1 MRSSAIN
8 HTYASRSTQSVIE
21 SWDIIWEENTS
32 ENQVRITLKSVGD
45 TADETMEKLKERVG
59 GIFHC
64 PVEIEAGFGNLAQAY
79 DPERKQYYSSKLLAS
94 LGRAEREE
102 RVVGVADV
110 DLYVPRLNFVF
121 GEADVLSRTAI
132 VSLCRLKQEY
142 YGLAPDEALFLER
155 ATKEIVHEL
164 GHTFG
169 LGHCPNNR
177 CVMHFS
183 NSLADTDLK
192 RAHFCDKCRPKII
205 L

>member
-1 MRSSAIN
+1 MD
-8 HTYASRSTQSVIE
+8 E
-21 SWDIIWEENTS
+21 
-32 ENQVRITLKSVGD
+32 LKG
-45 TADETMEKLKERVG
+45 RVG

-64 PVEIEAGFGNLAQAY
+64 PVEIKADFGDLSQAY
-79 DPERKQYYSSKLLAS
+79 NSERKQYFSSKLLAS
-94 LGRAEREE
+94 LEKSERDE
-102 RVVGVADV
+102 RVVGIADA

-121 GEADVLSRTAI
+121 GEADILSGTAI
-132 VSLCRLKQEY
+132 VSLYRLRQEY
-142 YGLAPDEALFLER
+142 YGLASDEALFLER

-169 LGHCPNNR
+169 LGHCLNNK

-192 RAHFCDKCRPKII
+192 EASFCSSCRPKII

>member
-1 MRSSAIN
+1 
-8 HTYASRSTQSVIE
+8 VK
-21 SWDIIWEENTS
+21 
-32 ENQVRITLKSVGD
+32 ITLKPLGTVAG
-45 TADETMEKLKERVG
+45 EIMEELKDRVG

-64 PVEIEAGFGNLAQAY
+64 PVEIKAGFSDLAQAY
-79 DPERKQYYSSKLLAS
+79 NPERKQYFSSKLLAS
-94 LGRAEREE
+94 LKKAERDE
-102 RVVGVADV
+102 RVVGVADI

-121 GEADVLSRTAI
+121 GEADIVSGAAI
-132 VSLCRLKQEY
+132 VSLCRLRQEY

-169 LGHCPNNR
+169 LGHCPNNK

-192 RAHFCDKCRPKII
+192 EAGFCSSCRPKII
-205 L
+205 F

>member
-1 MRSSAIN
+1 MK
-8 HTYASRSTQSVIE
+8 
-21 SWDIIWEENTS
+21 
-32 ENQVRITLKSVGD
+32 ITLKPLGNI
-45 TADETMEKLKERVG
+45 ADEITEELKDRVG

-64 PVEIEAGFGNLAQAY
+64 PVEVKAGFSDLAQAY
-79 DPERKQYYSSKLLAS
+79 NPERKQYLSSKLLAS
-94 LGRAEREE
+94 LEKSERDE
-102 RVVGVADV
+102 RVVGIADV

-121 GEADVLSRTAI
+121 GEADIVSGTAI
-132 VSLCRLKQEY
+132 ISLCRLRPEY
-142 YGLAPDEALFLER
+142 YGLAPDETLFLER

-169 LGHCPNNR
+169 LGHCPNNK

-192 RAHFCDKCRPKII
+192 EAHFCNMCRPKII

>member
-1 MRSSAIN
+1 MK
-8 HTYASRSTQSVIE
+8 
-21 SWDIIWEENTS
+21 
-32 ENQVRITLKSVGD
+32 ITLKPLGD
-45 TADETMEKLKERVG
+45 LADEIIEELKDRVG

-64 PVEIEAGFGNLAQAY
+64 PVEVRAGFSDLTRAY
-79 DPERKQYYSSKLLAS
+79 DPERSQYSSSKLLGS
-94 LGRAEREE
+94 LGKSEADE

-132 VSLCRLKQEY
+132 ISLCRLRQEY
-142 YGLAPDEALFLER
+142 YGLAPDEPLFLER

-169 LGHCPNNR
+169 LGHCANNK

-183 NSLADTDLK
+183 NSLADTDVK
-192 RAHFCDKCRPKII
+192 ETHFCDKCRPKII

>member
-1 MRSSAIN
+1 
-8 HTYASRSTQSVIE
+8 VK
-21 SWDIIWEENTS
+21 
-32 ENQVRITLKSVGD
+32 ITLKPLGNI
-45 TADETMEKLKERVG
+45 ADETMEELKDRVG

-64 PVEIEAGFGNLAQAY
+64 PVEIEAGFSDLAEAY
-79 DPERKQYYSSKLLAS
+79 NPQRKQYLSFELLAS
-94 LGRAEREE
+94 LKKSERDE
-102 RVVGVADV
+102 RVVGIADV

-121 GEADVLSRTAI
+121 GEADAGSGTAI
-132 VSLCRLKQEY
+132 ISLCRLRQEY

-169 LGHCPNNR
+169 LGHCPNNK

-192 RAHFCDKCRPKII
+192 EAHFCPECRPKII

>member
-1 MRSSAIN
+1 MK
-8 HTYASRSTQSVIE
+8 
-21 SWDIIWEENTS
+21 
-32 ENQVRITLKSVGD
+32 ITLKPSGD
-45 TADETMEKLKERVG
+45 IADEIMEKLKDRVG

-64 PVEIEAGFGNLAQAY
+64 PVETKAGSGDLAQAY
-79 DPERKQYYSSKLLAS
+79 NPERKQYLSSELLSS
-94 LGRAEREE
+94 LGKAEREE

-121 GEADVLSRTAI
+121 GEADVVSGTAI
-132 VSLCRLKQEY
+132 VSLCRLRPEY
-142 YGLAPDEALFLER
+142 YGLAPDKALFLER
-155 ATKEIVHEL
+155 ATKEIVHEV

-169 LGHCPNNR
+169 LGHCTNNK

-192 RAHFCDKCRPKII
+192 EAYFCSLCRPKII